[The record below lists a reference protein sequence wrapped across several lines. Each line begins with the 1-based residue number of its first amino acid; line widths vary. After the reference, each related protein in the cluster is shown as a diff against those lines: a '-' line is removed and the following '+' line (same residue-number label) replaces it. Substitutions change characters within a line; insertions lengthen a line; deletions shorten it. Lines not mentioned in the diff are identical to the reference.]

1 MPDEELDELMYFN
14 GVNGDSGEYDLPPM
28 TGEELSNF
36 IQGVGEPENLN
47 ELRFRQQSA
56 TQKHLGVKEGIDP
69 KRLDQSGWGVI
80 FAHDADPAVKEALGE
95 LLNHRKSQAGEF
107 FKIYEGAKG
116 HRPDESKGKFLA
128 RHGAGPGPADP
139 EKVPYYLL
147 IVGDPQRISYRFQS
161 QLDVQYA
168 VGRLHFETPE
178 EYANYARSVVDAET
192 KPLKLSR
199 EMAFFGVANEGDRAT
214 KLSSEQL
221 LDPMREKL
229 EKDITDWSYKA
240 FMREDATKDQ
250 LGQLLGGD
258 ETPALFF
265 SASHGMSFPLGS
277 SRQLDHMGAL
287 LCQDWPGPRNWN
299 GPIKQDFYFA
309 GDDLS
314 SDKSLLGLIAFFF
327 ACYGAG
333 TPLMDE
339 FAKQAFKDKTQIAPH
354 DFLAKLPGKML
365 SHPRGGALAVI
376 GHVERAWGYSF
387 LWPGAGGQTEVFDST
402 IRRLL
407 KGHPVGSA
415 VEYFNERYAELST
428 VLSDELEEIEFGKM
442 ADPYELSGMW
452 TANNDARGYAV
463 IGDPAVRLPV
473 GEPDEESGERWVI
486 EVQPVGSH
494 TVGAAPDAM
503 EAAGGNEPTDAGG
516 TGKEA
521 AAKEAAADFGVAGVM
536 EENDV
541 RVITVTT
548 YTAADVGD
556 PEAGTPVV
564 RTRLTLDGDAQTVVA
579 EDHADNEELLALHQA
594 MVNEAVEARLVY
606 LQLQEE
612 A

>member
-1 MPDEELDELMYFN
+1 MYFN
-14 GVNGDSGEYDLPPM
+14 GVNGDNGEYDLPPM
-28 TGEELSNF
+28 TGEELSDF
-36 IQGVGEPENLN
+36 IQGVSAPENLS
-47 ELRFRQQSA
+47 ELRFRQPSA
-56 TQKHLGVKEGIDP
+56 TQKYLGVKEGTDP
-69 KRLDQSGWGVI
+69 KRLDQTGWGVI
-80 FAHDADPAVKEALGE
+80 FAHDADPAVKEALTE

-107 FKIYEGAKG
+107 FKVYEGVDG

-128 RHGAGPGPADP
+128 RHGAGPGPANP

-168 VGRLHFETPE
+168 AGRIHFETPE

-221 LDPMREKL
+221 LDPMRTKL
-229 EKDITDWSYKA
+229 EEDVTDWTYKA
-240 FMREDATKDQ
+240 YLREAATKEQ
-250 LGQLLGGD
+250 LAELLGGD
-258 ETPALFF
+258 KTPALLF

-287 LCQDWPGPRNWN
+287 LCQDWPGPGNWN

-314 SDKSLLGLIAFFF
+314 SDKNLLGLIAFFF

-333 TPLMDE
+333 TPLMDD
-339 FAKQAFKDKTQIAPH
+339 FAKQAFKDRTQIAPH
-354 DFLAKLPGKML
+354 DFLAKLPGRML
-365 SHPRGGALAVI
+365 SHPNGGALAVI

-387 LWPGAGGQTEVFDST
+387 LWPGAGRQTEVFDST
-402 IRRLL
+402 IRLLL

-415 VEYFNERYAELST
+415 VEFFNERYAELAT
-428 VLSDELEEIEFGKM
+428 VLSDELEEIEFGVM
-442 ADPYELSGMW
+442 VDPYELSGLW
-452 TANNDARGYAV
+452 TANNDARGYAI

-473 GEPDEESGERWVI
+473 TEAEEAGGERWVI

-494 TVGAAPDAM
+494 SAGPAPVAM
-503 EAAGGNEPTDAGG
+503 ETAASANEPTAGG
-516 TGKEA
+516 AVKESA
-521 AAKEAAADFGVAGVM
+521 GAFRVAGAL
-536 EENDV
+536 EENEL

-548 YTAADVGD
+548 YEAADVND
-556 PEAGTPVV
+556 QAARTPVV
-564 RTRLTLDGDAQTVVA
+564 QTRLTLDGDAQTVVA
-579 EDHADNEELLALHQA
+579 KDHVDNVELLALHQA

-606 LQLQEE
+606 LQLLEE

>member
-1 MPDEELDELMYFN
+1 MPDELVDELMYFN
-14 GVNGDSGEYDLPPM
+14 GVNGESGEYDLPPM
-28 TGEELSNF
+28 TGEELAGF
-36 IQGVGEPENLN
+36 IQGVGEPENLK
-47 ELRFRQQSA
+47 ELRFRFQSA
-56 TQKHLGVKEGIDP
+56 TQKHLGMKEGIDP

-80 FAHDADPAVKEALGE
+80 FAHDADPAVKDALGE
-95 LLNHRKSQAGEF
+95 LLNHRKEQAGEF
-107 FKIYEGAKG
+107 YKIYKGADG

-147 IVGDPQRISYRFQS
+147 IVGDPQRIPYRFQS

-168 VGRLHFETPE
+168 VGRIYFETLD

-214 KLSSEQL
+214 KLSSGQL
-221 LDPMREKL
+221 LDPMRAKL
-229 EKDITDWSYKA
+229 KEDISDWTYKA
-240 FMREDATKDQ
+240 YMREAATKEQ
-250 LGQLLGGD
+250 LGKLLGGD
-258 ETPALFF
+258 ETPALLF

-277 SRQLDHMGAL
+277 SRQLEHMGAL
-287 LCQDWPGPRNWN
+287 LCQDWPGPGNWN
-299 GPIKQDFYFA
+299 GPIMQDFYFA
-309 GDDLS
+309 GDDLG
-314 SDKSLLGLIAFFF
+314 SDKNLLGMIAFFF

-339 FAKQAFKDKTQIAPH
+339 FARQAFKDKTQIAPH
-354 DFLAKLPGKML
+354 DFLAKLPGRML
-365 SHPRGGALAVI
+365 SNPKGGALAVI

-387 LWPGAGGQTEVFDST
+387 LWPGAGRQTEVFDST

-452 TANNDARGYAV
+452 TANNDARGYAI

-473 GEPDEESGERWVI
+473 GDADEPGDERWVI

-494 TVGAAPDAM
+494 KLGAAPAPVI
-503 EAAGGNEPTDAGG
+503 ANKPTSTDKA
-516 TGKEA
+516 GKEA
-521 AAKEAAADFGVAGVM
+521 SADFGVAEVL
-536 EENDV
+536 EENEL
-541 RVITVTT
+541 RVVTVTT
-548 YTAADVGD
+548 YTAADVED
-556 PEAGTPVV
+556 SGTRKAAV
-564 RTRLTLDGDAQTVVA
+564 RTRLVLDGDTQTVVA
-579 EDHADNEELLALHQA
+579 EDHAGSEDLLALHQA

-606 LQLQEE
+606 IEMQEE